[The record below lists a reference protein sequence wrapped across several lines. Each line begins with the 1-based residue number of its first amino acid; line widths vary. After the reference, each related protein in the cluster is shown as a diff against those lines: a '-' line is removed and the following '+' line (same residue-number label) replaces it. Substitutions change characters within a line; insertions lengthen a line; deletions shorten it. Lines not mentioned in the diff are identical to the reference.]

1 MVSSVHKI
9 ETIADGV
16 LVLSDLVAANGRS
29 WLPPGATGFEPFNKY
44 VFVSKDGVLL
54 IDTGVAAHGPALIE
68 SLRHIV
74 GSRWIMVVVTRI
86 ELDCTSNLGRIVDNF
101 PRVQVATVTKNN
113 PPLGLVHYERDLP
126 FETATRLTYGQRLRD
141 LGFER
146 LRSIAPPVRLLNT
159 TWLHDEVTNTLFTSD
174 FFSADLLAG
183 TDDPI
188 VRKDIAGLPVTQAL
202 RRHVLTKFEWLE
214 HAHTGPLRDAWD
226 KLFAEVK
233 PEVLAPGLG
242 RIQSGR
248 DLVARVTDDYRM
260 AVFGSGE
267 TDPAA

>member
-1 MVSSVHKI
+1 MVSSVHRI

-29 WLPPGATGFEPFNKY
+29 WLPPGAKGFEPFNKY

-54 IDTGVAAHGPALIE
+54 VDTGVAAHGAVLVE
-68 SLRHIV
+68 SLRRIV

-101 PRVQVATVTKNN
+101 PKVQVATVTKNN
-113 PPLGLVHYERDLP
+113 PPLGLVHYEHALP
-126 FETATRLTYGQRLRD
+126 FETATRLTYGQRLGD
-141 LGFER
+141 LGFDR

-174 FFSADLLAG
+174 FFGGDLLAVP
-183 TDDPI
+183 DDPI
-188 VRKDIAGLPVTQAL
+188 VRRDFAGLPATQVL

-214 HAHTGPLRDAWD
+214 HARTGPLRAAWD

-248 DLVARVTDDYRM
+248 DLVARVTDDYRT
-260 AVFGSGE
+260 AVFGDGE
-267 TDPAA
+267 INPA